1 MSDGM
6 IETIAQAFDASVDYY
21 DDWMRKALP
30 SYEGIF
36 SAALEQ
42 IPFEDDASIHVL
54 DLGAGTGL
62 FSWHVLEEYPAAV
75 FTLCDLAPKMLE
87 IARQRFAPYPGQF
100 TYLIDDYRQIPTDQ
114 KFDLVISSL
123 SIHHLSDQ
131 DKRTLFL
138 RIHSLLENDG
148 LFINIDQVWGP
159 TEYWQS
165 HYWDQWLERVR
176 HSGASEDQIEASVR
190 RRKEYDREA
199 SLIDQLQWLEQAD
212 FSQVDCVY
220 KHAFIGVFCALK

>member
-1 MSDGM
+1 MA
-6 IETIAQAFDASVDYY
+6 ETIAQAFDASVDYY

-36 SAALEQ
+36 AAALEQ
-42 IPFEDDASIHVL
+42 IPFEKAASIRAL

-62 FSWHVLEEYPAAV
+62 FSWHVLEEYPAAT

-87 IARQRFAPYPGQF
+87 IARERFAAYSGQF
-100 TYLIDDYRQIPTDQ
+100 TYLLEDYRQISADQ

-123 SIHHLSDQ
+123 SIHHLSDE
-131 DKRTLFL
+131 DKRALFL
-138 RIHSLLENDG
+138 RVHSLLEDDG

-165 HYWDQWLERVR
+165 RYWDQWLEKVSR
-176 HSGASEDQIEASVR
+176 SGASQEQIEASIK

-199 SLIDQLQWLEQAD
+199 SLADQLQWLGQTG

>member
-1 MSDGM
+1 MT
-6 IETIAQAFDASVDYY
+6 ETIAQAFDASVDYY

-30 SYEGIF
+30 SYTGIF
-36 SAALEQ
+36 AAALEQ
-42 IPFEDDASIHVL
+42 IPFEKDAPIRVL

-62 FSWHVLEEYPAAV
+62 FSWHILEEYPAAI

-100 TYLIDDYRQIPTDQ
+100 TYLLEDYRQISADQ

-123 SIHHLSDQ
+123 SIHHLSDE
-131 DKRTLFL
+131 DKRALFA
-138 RIHSLLENDG
+138 RIYSLLNNNG

-159 TEYWQS
+159 TEYWQA
-165 HYWDQWLERVR
+165 HYWDQWLVKVR
-176 HSGASEDQIEASVR
+176 RNGASDNQIEASVQ

-199 SLIDQLQWLEQAD
+199 SLADQLQWLGQAG

-220 KHAFIGVFCALK
+220 KHAFIGVFCAFK

>member
-1 MSDGM
+1 MS
-6 IETIAQAFDASVDYY
+6 ETIAQAFDASVDYY

-30 SYEGIF
+30 SYNGIF
-36 SAALEQ
+36 AAALEQ
-42 IPFEDDASIHVL
+42 IPFKRTDAIRAL

-62 FSWHVLEEYPAAV
+62 FSWHVLEEYPAAM

-87 IARQRFAPYPGQF
+87 IAQQRFVQYPGQF
-100 TYLIDDYRQIPTDQ
+100 NYLTEDYRQFSADQ

-123 SIHHLSDQ
+123 SIHHLSHE
-131 DKRTLFL
+131 DKRALFA
-138 RIHSLLENDG
+138 RVHYLLDDGG

-159 TEYWQS
+159 TEYWQN
-165 HYWDQWLERVR
+165 HYWNQWLEQVR
-176 HSGASEDQIEASVR
+176 NSGASEDQIAASVQ

-199 SLIDQLQWLEQAD
+199 SLADQLQWLGQAG

-220 KHAFIGVFCALK
+220 KHTFIGVFCAFK

>member
-1 MSDGM
+1 MT
-6 IETIAQAFDASVDYY
+6 ETIAQAFDASVDYY
-21 DDWMRKALP
+21 DDWMRVALP
-30 SYEGIF
+30 SYAGIF
-36 SAALEQ
+36 AAALEQ
-42 IPFEDDASIHVL
+42 IPFEKTAPIRVL

-62 FSWHVLEEYPAAV
+62 FSWHVLEEYPAAT

-87 IARQRFAPYPGQF
+87 IARQRFAAYPDQF
-100 TYLIDDYRQIPTDQ
+100 TYLIEDYRQISADQ
-114 KFDLVISSL
+114 KFDLIISSL
-123 SIHHLSDQ
+123 SIHHLSDE
-131 DKRTLFL
+131 DKRALFL
-138 RIHSLLENDG
+138 RIHSLLEDGG

-176 HSGASEDQIEASVR
+176 RNGAAEDQIEASIKR
-190 RRKEYDREA
+190 RREYDREA
-199 SLIDQLQWLEQAD
+199 PLAYQLQWLGQAG

>member
-1 MSDGM
+1 MA
-6 IETIAQAFDASVDYY
+6 ETIAQAFDASVDYY
-21 DDWMRKALP
+21 DDWLRVALP
-30 SYEGIF
+30 SYNGIF

-42 IPFEDDASIHVL
+42 IPFEKDASIRVL

-62 FSWHVLEEYPAAV
+62 FSWHVLGEYTSAV

-87 IARQRFAPYPGQF
+87 IARQRFAPYTNQF
-100 TYLIDDYRQIPTDQ
+100 TYLIEDYRQIPVDQ

-123 SIHHLSDQ
+123 SIHHLSDA
-131 DKRTLFL
+131 DKRGLFA
-138 RIHSLLENDG
+138 RIYSLLEDDG

-159 TEYWQS
+159 TEFWQS
-165 HYWDQWLERVR
+165 HYWNQWLEKVR
-176 HSGASEDQIEASVR
+176 FSGAAEEQIEASVQ

-199 SLIDQLQWLEQAD
+199 SLVDQLQWLGQAG

-220 KHAFIGVFCALK
+220 KHAFIGVFCAFK

>member
-1 MSDGM
+1 MA
-6 IETIAQAFDASVDYY
+6 ETIAQAFDASVDYY

-30 SYEGIF
+30 SYTGIF
-36 SAALEQ
+36 AAALEQ
-42 IPFEDDASIHVL
+42 IPFEKAASIRVL

-62 FSWHVLEEYPAAV
+62 FSWHVLEEHPAAM
-75 FTLCDLAPKMLE
+75 FTLCDLAPKMLD

-100 TYLIDDYRQIPTDQ
+100 SYLTEDYRQTPADQ

-123 SIHHLSDQ
+123 SIHHLSDE
-131 DKRTLFL
+131 DKRALFL
-138 RIHSLLENDG
+138 RIHSLLDDGG

-159 TEYWQS
+159 TEYWQAR
-165 HYWDQWLERVR
+165 YWDQWLERVR
-176 HSGASEDQIEASVR
+176 YSGASEEQIEASVK

-199 SLIDQLQWLEQAD
+199 SLADQLQWLGQAG

-220 KHAFIGVFCALK
+220 KHAFIGVFCAFK